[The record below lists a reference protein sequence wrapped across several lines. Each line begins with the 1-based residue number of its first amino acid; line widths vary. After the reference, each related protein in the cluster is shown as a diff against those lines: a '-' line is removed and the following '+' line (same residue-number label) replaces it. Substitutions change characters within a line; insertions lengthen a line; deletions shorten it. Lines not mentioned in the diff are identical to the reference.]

1 MIAVAAAIVACTA
14 AGVLAER
21 RRGPLAVRAARG
33 ALDFMFFAL
42 IPFVTFF
49 SLARLHLTSGV
60 GIGIGLAYLELA
72 AAGLLAWLL
81 ATRVLHLSRPATGS
95 LLCVVV
101 LANTGYLGLP
111 LSAALLGSGA
121 LTAAIAFDSLVSGPM
136 FYLGGFAIG
145 AAFGDHDEGV
155 RARLAR
161 LFLRNPPLVSA
172 IAGLLAP
179 TALAPHALVDVAHG
193 AVWGLLALGFF
204 ALGVNLAAEAEE
216 GALAFPPPFT
226 RPVAAAVVLRLA
238 LAPALL
244 AGLAAL
250 VIRVPHAYLL
260 QAAMPS
266 GINSLVIGHAYRLDL
281 RLASAALAWTTAI
294 VLAGALVGA
303 AF

>member
-1 MIAVAAAIVACTA
+1 VIAVAAAIVACTA

-179 TALAPHALVDVAHG
+179 TALAPHSLVDVAHG

-226 RPVAAAVVLRLA
+226 RPVAAAVALRLA